1 MSRLVLSLL
10 LALSALPAGA
20 AVFGGSAPAQP
31 VPPRE
36 GREVQDLHYGDSLFH
51 YYQDDYFGAIV
62 RLTAAQKM
70 GRAAAHADDAELV
83 LGGMLLSY
91 GQHRQAAAIF
101 KRLLD
106 GGARPEVRDLTWF
119 YLARAAFDRGDAEQ
133 AQDAIARIAGKL
145 KDPQLEDERRMLA
158 AQVLMA
164 LQRYPEAAAQLAGW
178 KGGEDWRAY
187 AGFNRGIA
195 LLKAGNTAE
204 ALQTLDQAGKPAAR
218 GEEAMTV
225 RDRTNVALGY
235 AAIQAGQPE
244 LARTALQRVRLEGGY
259 SNPALLGLGWAE
271 SALGRNQEAL
281 VPWMELQQR
290 ELSDP
295 SVQESRLALPYA
307 MTALKTYGRAAKQ
320 YQTAIDGFDAEVAR
334 LEQSIARIRS
344 GQLIADLISEDAGNG
359 LGGNWPLR
367 KLPTPA
373 QAEARRL
380 LPLLS
385 SRGFQQG
392 LKNYRDLRFLARN
405 LSERSRDIVAFTDL
419 LETQRLAYA
428 RRSARVQAML
438 QRADLAAL
446 AARRA
451 ALAQTL
457 ASIEQDRDAVG
468 LADAGELAR
477 WQRLESVQQR
487 LSRLGTEA
495 PVAGVEQ
502 ARLLRGVLLWN
513 LSSRYPERLWRAKRE
528 LAGIDAELLIAGERR
543 ATLDR
548 AYAGEPT
555 RLASIGRGIAGKAE
569 RIAALQARTDALLRR
584 QQSALQE
591 LAVGELQEYQQR
603 LRGYAAE
610 ARFALAQVYDRAAGG
625 SAKP

>member
-1 MSRLVLSLL
+1 MSRLVPSLL

-20 AVFGGSAPAQP
+20 AVFGDSAPTQP

-70 GRAAAHADDAELV
+70 GRAGAHADDAELV

-106 GGARPEVRDLTWF
+106 GGAKPEVRDLTWF

-133 AQDAIARIAGKL
+133 AQDAIARIASKL

-158 AQVLMA
+158 AQVLIA
-164 LQRYPEAAAQLAGW
+164 LQRYPEAAAQLADW
-178 KGGEDWRAY
+178 KGAEDWRTY
-187 AGFNRGIA
+187 ARFNRGIA

-225 RDRTNVALGY
+225 RDRANVALGY

-290 ELSDP
+290 DLSDP

-307 MTALKTYGRAAKQ
+307 MTALKAYGRAAKQ
-320 YQTAIDGFDAEVAR
+320 YQIAIDGFDAEVAR
-334 LEQSIARIRS
+334 LDQSIARVRS
-344 GQLIADLISEDAGNG
+344 GQLIADLIRDETSAG

-367 KLPTPA
+367 KLPA
-373 QAEARRL
+373 EAKAEARSL

-385 SRGFQQG
+385 SRNFQQG
-392 LKNYRDLRFLARN
+392 LKNYRDLRFLSRN
-405 LSERSRDIVAFTDL
+405 LGERGRDIVAFTDL
-419 LETQRLAYA
+419 LETQKLAYA
-428 RRSARVQAML
+428 RRAGRVQAML
-438 QRADLAAL
+438 ERADLGAL

-451 ALAQTL
+451 ALAQSL
-457 ASIEQDRDAVG
+457 ATFEKDSDAVG
-468 LADAGELAR
+468 LADAKESAR
-477 WQRLESVQQR
+477 WQRLQSVQQR
-487 LSRLGTEA
+487 LDRLGSRA
-495 PVAGVEQ
+495 PGDVADQ
-502 ARLLRGVLLWN
+502 ARLLRGVLLWK
-513 LSSRYPERLWRAKRE
+513 LSSQFPERLWRAKRE
-528 LAGIDAELLIAGERR
+528 LAQIDAQLAIAGERR

-548 AYAGEPT
+548 AYGGEPA

-569 RIAALQARTDALLRR
+569 RISALQARTDALLQR

-591 LAVGELQEYQQR
+591 LAVDELQDYQQR

-625 SAKP
+625 SPAP